1 MRIRTP
7 YRIAVSSSI
16 LFAVAGCTQLLPAPE
31 PRLPEAR
38 CRAAGAQ
45 AELGK
50 AVDDETADNAR
61 AAAGALRARIIKPG
75 QAVTMD
81 LDPQR
86 LNIEVDETGRIRRL
100 RCG

>member
-1 MRIRTP
+1 MPLRLVL
-7 YRIAVSSSI
+7 IA
-16 LFAVAGCTQLLPAPE
+16 LATTFATGCAPLVTATAPE
-31 PRLPEAR
+31 PRLPDAR

-50 AVDDETADNAR
+50 TVDEEVADNAR
-61 AAAGALRARIIKPG
+61 AGAGALRVRIIRPG
-75 QAVTMD
+75 QVVTQEV
-81 LDPQR
+81 DPQR

>member
-1 MRIRTP
+1 MPHTLP
-7 YRIAVSSSI
+7 FHLAFSLLI
-16 LFAVAGCTQLLPAPE
+16 LLALAACGSTDPRMPE
-31 PRLPEAR
+31 VR
-38 CRAAGAQ
+38 CRAAGAE

-50 AVDDETADNAR
+50 TVDEKVVNDAR
-61 AAAGALRARIIKPG
+61 YAAGAMRTRVIRPG

-81 LDPQR
+81 ADPQR

>member
-1 MRIRTP
+1 MRQR
-7 YRIAVSSSI
+7 
-16 LFAVAGCTQLLPAPE
+16 LFAGPLFFFMLAGCGSLVASNE

-50 AVDDETADNAR
+50 QVDDETADNAR
-61 AAAGALRARIIKPG
+61 AAAGAMRARIVRYG
-75 QAVTMD
+75 GVATMVD
-81 LDPQR
+81 SDPQR
-86 LNIEVDETGRIRRL
+86 LNIEVDETGTIRRL